1 MSYITKKTTTDG
13 IKPIGSNLFGTC
25 SSASSTATKTVVM
38 PDFNVLVEGVTIHI
52 QFTNANTAENPTLKV
67 GSTSAVAIQRN
78 GNLEGVWESGSVIS
92 FTYNGTCWVQNDADV
107 SGDSGKTYTFSIDG
121 HTLTIEDSDGDTQTL
136 TLPDDDTKYG
146 LSINGNVVSLVP
158 NGSGSQITLPND
170 DTTYTMSISGHT
182 LTLTPSEGTPQSVT
196 VPDNNTTYTISKSG
210 NTVTLTGSDGSTQ
223 TFTDSDTTYSAG
235 TGLQLSGTT
244 FSAKLGYTTSGNNRK
259 VQADSNGNLYVTQKD
274 DNTTYTA
281 GTGLELNGT
290 EFDHSNS
297 VTAVTSASF
306 VKVKYDAQG
315 HITGSSAVAKSDITA
330 LGIPGSDTNNRRA
343 FYGTCATAAATA
355 AKVVTLSNTTGW
367 ELVAGTIVGVKF
379 TYTNTAQNP
388 TLNVNSTG
396 AKSIWY
402 GQAVLTTGNLN
413 KAGYA
418 NRVEYYMYDGTNWVW
433 INWGVDDNS
442 TYYLQTYATRQTD
455 ANVAWHSNNY
465 IKYLLASST
474 MTSNKPKFTGMGVA
488 AVEKDAEILHLSWD
502 NNGGW
507 DSQLAIPNAGNMLA
521 IRGGQGKDGDVQK
534 WTDWVSM
541 ARADHAI
548 DQITRSGTTFTATRA
563 DGTTFTFT
571 QQDSNNRRGF
581 YGTCP
586 TAAATAAKVI
596 TLSNT
601 EGWELVAGAIIT
613 VKFTNTNTA
622 NNPTF
627 NVNGSGA
634 KSVWYNTAA
643 VTTSNLNRAG
653 YATRPQ
659 MYVYDGTYWIWM
671 GMSAEG
677 NTTYSVMSASELST
691 GTATTARTMSAAN
704 TKAGLLNL
712 FYPVGS
718 YYETSD
724 TSFDPNVSWGGTWIL
739 ETEGQVHVSSG
750 TNYSVSG
757 ALTNV
762 TDGGEKTHKL
772 TIAEMPIHTH
782 TQNAHTHGISQHSG
796 SGTTNTGWHWELQSS
811 SSGPIYNLN
820 ATNNRA
826 SSAIQYATATNQN
839 TGGGTAHNVMQP
851 FIVVNRWHRT
861 A

>member
-182 LTLTPSEGTPQSVT
+182 LTLTPSEGTVQSIT
-196 VPDNNTTYTISKSG
+196 LPDDNTTYTLSADGDQI
-210 NTVTLTGSDGSTQ
+210 TLIGSDGTTSSV
-223 TFTDSDTTYSAG
+223 TDSDTTYSDFVGATDSADG
-235 TGLQLSGTT
+235 ENGLVPAPKTNTVGLLKRIFLSATGAWRSIRPTYSRGETT
-244 FSAKLGYTTSGNNRK
+244 ISIGIQTADEDGGNTTSASVSINPATTSLAGIMTAADKTKLNGIEANAEVN
-259 VQADSNGNLYVTQKD
+259 VQADWNETDTASDAYIKNKPTIPSAVQPTTTTPLMDGTADVGSEGLFARGDHVHPSDTSKQDVLVSGTNIKTINNQSLLGSGNIDIQGGGSVDSTSVP
-274 DNTTYTA
+274 TA
-281 GTGLELNGT
+281 DKVA
-290 EFDHSNS
+290 EFDS
-297 VTAVTSASF
+297 TA
-306 VKVKYDAQG
+306 
-315 HITGSSAVAKSDITA
+315 HM
-330 LGIPGSDTNNRRA
+330 
-343 FYGTCATAAATA
+343 
-355 AKVVTLSNTTGW
+355 
-367 ELVAGTIVGVKF
+367 
-379 TYTNTAQNP
+379 
-388 TLNVNSTG
+388 NSTDM
-396 AKSIWY
+396 
-402 GQAVLTTGNLN
+402 TTSEVSNFVDGLN
-413 KAGYA
+413 
-418 NRVEYYMYDGTNWVW
+418 
-433 INWGVDDNS
+433 IS
-442 TYYLQTYATRQTD
+442 P
-455 ANVAWHSNNY
+455 
-465 IKYLLASST
+465 SST
-474 MTSNKPKFTGMGVA
+474 
-488 AVEKDAEILHLSWD
+488 L
-502 NNGGW
+502 
-507 DSQLAIPNAGNMLA
+507 
-521 IRGGQGKDGDVQK
+521 
-534 WTDWVSM
+534 
-541 ARADHAI
+541 I
-548 DQITRSGTTFTATRA
+548 DF
-563 DGTTFTFT
+563 
-571 QQDSNNRRGF
+571 
-581 YGTCP
+581 
-586 TAAATAAKVI
+586 
-596 TLSNT
+596 
-601 EGWELVAGAIIT
+601 
-613 VKFTNTNTA
+613 
-622 NNPTF
+622 
-627 NVNGSGA
+627 
-634 KSVWYNTAA
+634 
-643 VTTSNLNRAG
+643 
-653 YATRPQ
+653 
-659 MYVYDGTYWIWM
+659 
-671 GMSAEG
+671 
-677 NTTYSVMSASELST
+677 
-691 GTATTARTMSAAN
+691 
-704 TKAGLLNL
+704 

-724 TSFDPNVSWGGTWIL
+724 TAFNPNASWGGTWIL

-772 TIAEMPIHTH
+772 TIAEMPSHTH